1 MKQQRA
7 VIMEFLGTAI
17 LAVGIVGSGH
27 MLTSLGA
34 DNGLEL
40 FVNALATAIA
50 LAIAIRI
57 GMKISGSYFNPAV
70 SLVMLLLKKIKFKI
84 FLLYVVAQ
92 TLGAIS
98 GTILANFMFN
108 QQVLAQ
114 SEISRDGSNLF
125 LSEIFATMVLLWI
138 ILRFPK
144 RDDLVAIYVPLWIF
158 GAILFT
164 SSTSFANPAIT
175 VGRVFTSSIVG
186 IAPASV
192 LLFIIAQLLGGLLG
206 LLVAKQITNPDKTN
220 DLLALLLQL
229 QLPL

>member
-7 VIMEFLGTAI
+7 VMMEFLGTAI

-40 FVNALATAIA
+40 FVNALATAVA

-57 GMKISGSYFNPAV
+57 GMKISGSHFNPAV

-220 DLLALLLQL
+220 NE
-229 QLPL
+229 

>member
-7 VIMEFLGTAI
+7 VMMEFLGTAI

-34 DNGLEL
+34 ANGLEL

-50 LAIAIRI
+50 LAMAIRI
-57 GMKISGSYFNPAV
+57 GMKISGSHFNPAV

-220 DLLALLLQL
+220 DE
-229 QLPL
+229 

>member
-7 VIMEFLGTAI
+7 VMMEFLGTAI

-34 DNGLEL
+34 ANGLEL

-57 GMKISGSYFNPAV
+57 GMKISGSHFNPAV

-125 LSEIFATMVLLWI
+125 LSEIFATMILLWI

-206 LLVAKQITNPDKTN
+206 LLVAKQITNPDKTT
-220 DLLALLLQL
+220 DE
-229 QLPL
+229 

>member
-40 FVNALATAIA
+40 FVNALATVIA

-220 DLLALLLQL
+220 DE
-229 QLPL
+229 

>member
-7 VIMEFLGTAI
+7 VMMEFLGTAI

-57 GMKISGSYFNPAV
+57 GMKISGSHFNPAV
-70 SLVMLLLKKIKFKI
+70 SLVMLLLKKIKFKT

-220 DLLALLLQL
+220 NE
-229 QLPL
+229 

>member
-7 VIMEFLGTAI
+7 VMMEFLGTAI

-34 DNGLEL
+34 ANGLEL
-40 FVNALATAIA
+40 FVNALATAVA

-57 GMKISGSYFNPAV
+57 GMKISGSHFNPAV
-70 SLVMLLLKKIKFKI
+70 SLVMLLLKKIEFKI

-114 SEISRDGSNLF
+114 SEISRNGSNIF

-144 RDDLVAIYVPLWIF
+144 RDDLIAIYVPLWIF

-192 LLFIIAQLLGGLLG
+192 LLFIVAQLLGGLLG
-206 LLVAKQITNPDKTN
+206 LLVAKQLTNPDKTN
-220 DLLALLLQL
+220 DE
-229 QLPL
+229 

>member
-7 VIMEFLGTAI
+7 VMMEFLGTAI

-50 LAIAIRI
+50 LAIALRI
-57 GMKISGSYFNPAV
+57 GMKISGSHFNPAV
-70 SLVMLLLKKIKFKI
+70 SLVMLLLKKIEFKI

-220 DLLALLLQL
+220 DE
-229 QLPL
+229 

>member
-7 VIMEFLGTAI
+7 VMMEFLGTAI

-34 DNGLEL
+34 ANGLEL

-57 GMKISGSYFNPAV
+57 GMKISGSHFNPAV
-70 SLVMLLLKKIKFKI
+70 SLVMLLLKKIKFKK

-220 DLLALLLQL
+220 DE
-229 QLPL
+229 

>member
-27 MLTSLGA
+27 MLTRLGA

-40 FVNALATAIA
+40 FINALATAIA

-57 GMKISGSYFNPAV
+57 GMKVSGSHFNPAV

-144 RDDLVAIYVPLWIF
+144 RDNLIAVYVPLWIF

-175 VGRVFTSSIVG
+175 IGRVFTSSVVG

-220 DLLALLLQL
+220 DE
-229 QLPL
+229 

>member
-1 MKQQRA
+1 
-7 VIMEFLGTAI
+7 MEFLGTAI

-57 GMKISGSYFNPAV
+57 GMKISGSHFNPAV

-206 LLVAKQITNPDKTN
+206 LLVTKQITNPDKTN
-220 DLLALLLQL
+220 DE
-229 QLPL
+229 

>member
-7 VIMEFLGTAI
+7 VMMEFLGTAI

-34 DNGLEL
+34 ANGLEL

-57 GMKISGSYFNPAV
+57 GMKISGSHFNPAV
-70 SLVMLLLKKIKFKI
+70 SLVMLLLKKIEFNI

-206 LLVAKQITNPDKTN
+206 LLVAKQTTNPDKTN
-220 DLLALLLQL
+220 DE
-229 QLPL
+229 

>member
-7 VIMEFLGTAI
+7 VMMEFLGTAI

-34 DNGLEL
+34 ANGLEL

-50 LAIAIRI
+50 LAMAIRI
-57 GMKISGSYFNPAV
+57 GMKISGSHFNPAV
-70 SLVMLLLKKIKFKI
+70 SLVMLLLKKIEFKI

-92 TLGAIS
+92 TLGAII

-114 SEISRDGSNLF
+114 SEISRNGSNLF

-138 ILRFPK
+138 ILRFPR
-144 RDDLVAIYVPLWIF
+144 RDDLIAIYVPLWIF

-220 DLLALLLQL
+220 DE
-229 QLPL
+229 

>member
-27 MLTSLGA
+27 MLTRLGA

-40 FVNALATAIA
+40 FINALATAIA

-57 GMKISGSYFNPAV
+57 GMKVSGSHFNPAV

-144 RDDLVAIYVPLWIF
+144 RDDLIAVYVPLWIF

-175 VGRVFTSSIVG
+175 IGRVFTSSVVG

-220 DLLALLLQL
+220 DE
-229 QLPL
+229 

>member
-7 VIMEFLGTAI
+7 VMMEFLGTAI

-34 DNGLEL
+34 ANGLEL

-57 GMKISGSYFNPAV
+57 GMKISGSHFNPAV
-70 SLVMLLLKKIKFKI
+70 SLVMLLLKKIEFKI

-92 TLGAIS
+92 TLGAII

-114 SEISRDGSNLF
+114 SEISRNGSNQF

-138 ILRFPK
+138 ILRFPR

-220 DLLALLLQL
+220 DE
-229 QLPL
+229 

>member
-7 VIMEFLGTAI
+7 VMMEFLGTAI

-34 DNGLEL
+34 ANGLEL
-40 FVNALATAIA
+40 FVNALATAVA

-57 GMKISGSYFNPAV
+57 GMKISGSHFNPAV
-70 SLVMLLLKKIKFKI
+70 SLVMLLLKKIEFKI

-175 VGRVFTSSIVG
+175 VGRVFTSSNVG

-220 DLLALLLQL
+220 DE
-229 QLPL
+229 

>member
-27 MLTSLGA
+27 MLTRLGA

-57 GMKISGSYFNPAV
+57 GMKISGSHFNPAV

-192 LLFIIAQLLGGLLG
+192 LLFIIAQLIGGLLG

-220 DLLALLLQL
+220 DE
-229 QLPL
+229 

>member
-1 MKQQRA
+1 
-7 VIMEFLGTAI
+7 
-17 LAVGIVGSGH
+17 

-57 GMKISGSYFNPAV
+57 GMKISGSHFNPAV

-220 DLLALLLQL
+220 DE
-229 QLPL
+229 

>member
-70 SLVMLLLKKIKFKI
+70 SLVMLLLKKIRFKI

-220 DLLALLLQL
+220 DE
-229 QLPL
+229 

>member
-7 VIMEFLGTAI
+7 VMMEFLGTAI

-34 DNGLEL
+34 ANGLEL
-40 FVNALATAIA
+40 FVNALATAVA

-57 GMKISGSYFNPAV
+57 GMKISGSHFNPAV
-70 SLVMLLLKKIKFKI
+70 SLVMLLLKKIEFKI

-114 SEISRDGSNLF
+114 SEISRNGSNQF

-138 ILRFPK
+138 ILRFPR

-220 DLLALLLQL
+220 DE
-229 QLPL
+229 

>member
-7 VIMEFLGTAI
+7 VMMEFLGTAI

-34 DNGLEL
+34 ANGLEL

-57 GMKISGSYFNPAV
+57 GMKISGSHFNPAV
-70 SLVMLLLKKIKFKI
+70 SLVMLLLKKIKFKM

-220 DLLALLLQL
+220 DE
-229 QLPL
+229 

>member
-7 VIMEFLGTAI
+7 VMMEFLGTAI

-34 DNGLEL
+34 ANGLEL
-40 FVNALATAIA
+40 FVNAIATAIA
-50 LAIAIRI
+50 LAMAIRI
-57 GMKISGSYFNPAV
+57 GMKISGSHFNPAV
-70 SLVMLLLKKIKFKI
+70 SLVMLLLKKIEFKI

-114 SEISRDGSNLF
+114 SEISRNGSNIF

-138 ILRFPK
+138 ILRFPR

-192 LLFIIAQLLGGLLG
+192 LLFIVAQLLGGLLG
-206 LLVAKQITNPDKTN
+206 LLVAKQLTNPDKTN
-220 DLLALLLQL
+220 DE
-229 QLPL
+229 

>member
-7 VIMEFLGTAI
+7 VMMEFLGTAI

-34 DNGLEL
+34 ANGLEL

-57 GMKISGSYFNPAV
+57 GMKISGSHFNPAV
-70 SLVMLLLKKIKFKI
+70 SLVMLLLKKIEFKI

-138 ILRFPK
+138 ILRFPR

-220 DLLALLLQL
+220 DE
-229 QLPL
+229 

>member
-7 VIMEFLGTAI
+7 VMMEFLGTAI

-40 FVNALATAIA
+40 FVNALATAVA

-57 GMKISGSYFNPAV
+57 GMKISGSHFNPAV

-220 DLLALLLQL
+220 DE
-229 QLPL
+229 

>member
-7 VIMEFLGTAI
+7 VMMEFLGTAI

-50 LAIAIRI
+50 LAVAIRI
-57 GMKISGSYFNPAV
+57 GMKISGSHFNPAV
-70 SLVMLLLKKIKFKI
+70 SLVMLLLKKIEFKI
-84 FLLYVVAQ
+84 FLQYVVAQ

-220 DLLALLLQL
+220 DE
-229 QLPL
+229 

>member
-27 MLTSLGA
+27 MLTRLGA

-57 GMKISGSYFNPAV
+57 GMKISGSHFNPAV

-220 DLLALLLQL
+220 DE
-229 QLPL
+229 

>member
-27 MLTSLGA
+27 MLTRLGA

-50 LAIAIRI
+50 LAIALRI
-57 GMKISGSYFNPAV
+57 GMKISGSHFNPAV

-220 DLLALLLQL
+220 DE
-229 QLPL
+229 

>member
-7 VIMEFLGTAI
+7 VMMEFLGTAI

-50 LAIAIRI
+50 LAMAIRI
-57 GMKISGSYFNPAV
+57 GMKISGSHFNPAV
-70 SLVMLLLKKIKFKI
+70 SLVMLLLKKIEFKI

-92 TLGAIS
+92 TLGAII

-114 SEISRDGSNLF
+114 SEISRNGSNQF

-138 ILRFPK
+138 ILRFPR

-220 DLLALLLQL
+220 DE
-229 QLPL
+229 

>member
-7 VIMEFLGTAI
+7 VMMEFLGTAI

-34 DNGLEL
+34 ANGLEL
-40 FVNALATAIA
+40 FVNALATATA

-57 GMKISGSYFNPAV
+57 GMKISGSHFNPAV

-98 GTILANFMFN
+98 GTILANLMFN

-206 LLVAKQITNPDKTN
+206 LLVAKQITNPDKTT
-220 DLLALLLQL
+220 DE
-229 QLPL
+229 

>member
-7 VIMEFLGTAI
+7 IMMEFLGTAI

-40 FVNALATAIA
+40 FVNALTTAIA

-57 GMKISGSYFNPAV
+57 GMKISGSHFNPAV

-220 DLLALLLQL
+220 DE
-229 QLPL
+229 

>member
-7 VIMEFLGTAI
+7 VMMEFLGTAI

-34 DNGLEL
+34 ANGLEL

-57 GMKISGSYFNPAV
+57 GMKISGSHFNPAV
-70 SLVMLLLKKIKFKI
+70 SLVMLLLKKIKFKT

-98 GTILANFMFN
+98 GTILANFMFD

-206 LLVAKQITNPDKTN
+206 LLVAKQITNPDKTT
-220 DLLALLLQL
+220 DE
-229 QLPL
+229 

>member
-7 VIMEFLGTAI
+7 VMMEFLGTAI

-50 LAIAIRI
+50 LAMAIRI
-57 GMKISGSYFNPAV
+57 GMKISGSHFNPAV
-70 SLVMLLLKKIKFKI
+70 SLVMLLLKKIEFKI

-92 TLGAIS
+92 TLGAII

-114 SEISRDGSNLF
+114 SEISRNGSNLF

-138 ILRFPK
+138 ILRFPR

-220 DLLALLLQL
+220 DE
-229 QLPL
+229 

>member
-7 VIMEFLGTAI
+7 VMMEFLGTAI

-34 DNGLEL
+34 ANGLEL

-50 LAIAIRI
+50 LAMAIRI
-57 GMKISGSYFNPAV
+57 GMKISGSHFNPAV
-70 SLVMLLLKKIKFKI
+70 SLVMLLLKKIEFKI

-114 SEISRDGSNLF
+114 SEISRNGSNQF

-144 RDDLVAIYVPLWIF
+144 RDDLIAIYVPLWIF

-220 DLLALLLQL
+220 DE
-229 QLPL
+229 

>member
-7 VIMEFLGTAI
+7 VMMEFLGTAI

-34 DNGLEL
+34 ANGLEL

-57 GMKISGSYFNPAV
+57 GMKISGSHFNPAV

-158 GAILFT
+158 GAIFFT

-206 LLVAKQITNPDKTN
+206 LLVAKQITNPDKTT
-220 DLLALLLQL
+220 DE
-229 QLPL
+229 

>member
-7 VIMEFLGTAI
+7 VMMEFLGTAI

-34 DNGLEL
+34 ANGLEL

-57 GMKISGSYFNPAV
+57 GMKISGSHFNPAV
-70 SLVMLLLKKIKFKI
+70 SLVMLLLKKIKFKT

-175 VGRVFTSSIVG
+175 LGRVFTSSIVG

-206 LLVAKQITNPDKTN
+206 LLVAKQITNPDKTT
-220 DLLALLLQL
+220 DE
-229 QLPL
+229 

>member
-40 FVNALATAIA
+40 FINALATAIA

-57 GMKISGSYFNPAV
+57 GMKVSGSHFNPAV

-220 DLLALLLQL
+220 DE
-229 QLPL
+229 

>member
-7 VIMEFLGTAI
+7 VMMEFLGTAI
-17 LAVGIVGSGH
+17 LAIGIVGSGH
-27 MLTSLGA
+27 MLTRLGA

-57 GMKISGSYFNPAV
+57 GMKISGSHFNPAV

-114 SEISRDGSNLF
+114 SAISRDGSNLF

-175 VGRVFTSSIVG
+175 IGRVFTSSIVG

-220 DLLALLLQL
+220 DE
-229 QLPL
+229 

>member
-7 VIMEFLGTAI
+7 VMMEFLGTAI

-40 FVNALATAIA
+40 FVNALTTAIA

-57 GMKISGSYFNPAV
+57 GMKISGSHFNPAV

-98 GTILANFMFN
+98 GTIVANFMFN

-220 DLLALLLQL
+220 DE
-229 QLPL
+229 

>member
-7 VIMEFLGTAI
+7 VMMEFLGTAI

-50 LAIAIRI
+50 LAMAIRI
-57 GMKISGSYFNPAV
+57 GMKISGSHFNPAV
-70 SLVMLLLKKIKFKI
+70 SLVMLLLKKIEFKI

-92 TLGAIS
+92 TLGAII

-220 DLLALLLQL
+220 DE
-229 QLPL
+229 